1 VPKTGITP
9 PPNPSTGDFA
19 FLRVPGVGF
28 CIGRGPFAMM
38 ASPPPDDLPC
48 FYANDFELA
57 DPAPWKCPTDFWI
70 ASDLAS
76 LTDTISGDAPDI
88 GWDPPGQH
96 QWESLCSELRRGLD
110 AGRFLKIV
118 PVVTEVGRL
127 LGGGLDALARA
138 LPGLPPIYWSYA
150 YRVADRGLVGATPER
165 LFSLH
170 DGFLE
175 TMALAGTAPIER
187 AEPFATNPKEI
198 REHELVADYLMA
210 TLADL
215 GEVERHPREILP
227 LGSLVHFRSDLR
239 VALHGQPPSVDDLIT
254 RLHPTPAL
262 GVLPRD
268 SGNLRLLADCR
279 RRLGTPRRFGAP
291 FGVRLG
297 KAFHGVVGIRHI
309 CWRGDEVLLPSGCG
323 FIAESDPAREWREL
337 ALKRESVKRMFGV

>member
-1 VPKTGITP
+1 MPPPDTLP
-9 PPNPSTGDFA
+9 PPNPSSGDFA

-28 CIGRGPFAMM
+28 CIGRGPFAML
-38 ASPPPDDLPC
+38 AAPPPDDSPC
-48 FYANDFELA
+48 FYANDFNLA
-57 DPAPWKCPTDFWI
+57 DPAPWKCPAEFWI
-70 ASDLAS
+70 APDLAS
-76 LTDTISGDAPDI
+76 LTETISGEAPEI
-88 GWDPPGQH
+88 GWDPPGQR
-96 QWESLCSELRRGLD
+96 QWESLCLELRRGLD
-110 AGRFLKIV
+110 AGRFVKIV

-127 LGGGLDALARA
+127 LGGGLDALVHA

-150 YRVADRGLVGATPER
+150 YRFADRGLVGATPER
-165 LFSLH
+165 LFSLQH
-170 DGFLE
+170 GILE

-187 AEPFATNPKEI
+187 AEPFASNPKEI
-198 REHELVADYLMA
+198 REHELVAEYLMA
-210 TLADL
+210 ALADL
-215 GEVERHPREILP
+215 GTVERDPREILP

-239 VALHGQPPSVDDLIT
+239 VHLHGPPPPVDELIA

-262 GVLPRD
+262 GVLPRH
-268 SGNLRLLADCR
+268 STNLQLLAECR

-297 KAFHGVVGIRHI
+297 HAFHGVVGIRHI